1 MSGIATE
8 PLAWR
13 DGVPYSERYG
23 DVYASR
29 DGALGQARHV
39 FLGGNDLPA
48 RWARRAQFTILETGF
63 GLGTNVLATWQAW
76 RDDAARPRRL
86 HIVSV
91 EAHPVAAQA
100 LRAAA
105 PAALAPLADALAAQW
120 PLPLPGLHRLGFDD
134 GAVTL
139 TLAFGD
145 ATVLLPRL
153 VLGADAIFLDGFA
166 PDRNPAMWSPPLL
179 KAVARLAR
187 PGATL
192 ATWCTARAVREALAA
207 GGFDL
212 ALRDGY
218 GRKRQMLTGRYA
230 PRFVVRRH
238 EPPAAYDGARRAIV
252 IGAGLAGC
260 SAALALT
267 RRGWDVDL
275 VEQGERIAAGAS
287 ALPAGQMHPL
297 LAADDSRLARLT
309 RAGALSAL
317 NALRALDADRCFARC
332 NGLFQQADSDAEFA
346 AWQAALAR
354 LGFPAAFAEAL
365 DVDAAAARLGMRP
378 RRGGLWFAAGAVI
391 DAGAWCRAMVAASG
405 ARLRL
410 HLNARAAAPW
420 LADGLW
426 QLRAG
431 ASEAMLCAPVV
442 VHAAALSA
450 PVLAGATMTPL
461 AAVRGRLSLLAADD
475 LPALRHA
482 ITGDGYAMP
491 APPTMRGALIGA
503 SYELRLP
510 GTAASD
516 DLAAAATHDLAAAAA
531 HDDDAIHA
539 GNLARLQR
547 LLAAAP
553 PVTRSALFDQW
564 RAVPPDRLPYAGA
577 LADEPEALA
586 RRDALRGAHLPDL
599 PRLPGAFALFGL
611 ASRGLTLAPLLGEL
625 VAAQAE
631 GEPWPI
637 ERDLAAAVDP
647 ARVLLSRLRDG
658 RR

>member
-13 DGVPYSERYG
+13 DGVPFSERYG

-39 FLGGNDLPA
+39 FLGGNQLPA
-48 RWARRAQFTILETGF
+48 RWAQRAQFTVLETGF

-105 PAALAPLADALAAQW
+105 PAALAPLAHELAAQW

-145 ATVLLPRL
+145 AAVLLPRL
-153 VLGADAIFLDGFA
+153 VLGADAIYLDGFA

-187 PGATL
+187 PDATL

-238 EPPAAYDGARRAIV
+238 EPPAAYAGERRAMV

-260 SAALALT
+260 SAALALA

-275 VEQGERIAAGAS
+275 VEQGAHVAAGAS

-309 RAGALSAL
+309 RAGAAAAL
-317 NALRALDADRCFARC
+317 NALRALDADGRFARC
-332 NGLFQQADSDAEFA
+332 DGLFQQADSDAEFA

-354 LGFPAAFAEAL
+354 LGFPPAFAEPL
-365 DVDAAAARLGMRP
+365 DADAAAARLGMRP

-391 DAGAWCRAMVAASG
+391 DAGAWCRAMVAQAG
-405 ARLRL
+405 TRLRL
-410 HLNARAAAPW
+410 HLNARAAPPW
-420 LADGLW
+420 RADEQW

-431 ASEAMLCAPVV
+431 EATLHAPVV

-450 PVLAGATMTPL
+450 PALAATAMTPL

-491 APPTMRGALIGA
+491 APPTRRGALIGA

-510 GTAASD
+510 GAAASEH
-516 DLAAAATHDLAAAAA
+516 AADANN
-531 HDDDAIHA
+531 DDAIHA
-539 GNLARLQR
+539 GNLARLHR

-553 PVTRSALFDQW
+553 AVTRRALFDQW

-577 LADEPEALA
+577 LADEADALA
-586 RRDALRGAHLPDL
+586 RRAALRGAHLADL
-599 PRLPGAFALFGL
+599 PRQPGAYALFGL
-611 ASRGLTLAPLLGEL
+611 ASRGLTLAPLLGDL

-647 ARVLLSRLRDG
+647 ARVLLSRLR
-658 RR
+658 R